1 MKEYKKILEKKK
13 ILINEYIIKSSTLFF
28 SEIKCIDIFKLK
40 FHEIKTSNISLL
52 HFTFLKF
59 LFF

>member
-1 MKEYKKILEKKK
+1 MKEYKKILEEKK

-40 FHEIKTSNISLL
+40 FH
-52 HFTFLKF
+52 
-59 LFF
+59 